1 MKICG
6 FFCFFSV
13 EKLLN
18 PLSPRKIT
26 EIFCNFVTKRK
37 TTLYFLYIF
46 FIFNKIEKK
55 KEGYKIGYNLV
66 TKKLQFFFASKTVT
80 LNFRKNCS
88 VTIFFSRLQFC
99 KK

>member
-1 MKICG
+1 MAAANENLRLFL
-6 FFCFFSV
+6 FFFGRKTSQ
-13 EKLLN
+13 

-46 FIFNKIEKK
+46 FIFNKIERK

-66 TKKLQFFFASKTVT
+66 TKRLQFFLHQK
-80 LNFRKNCS
+80 L
-88 VTIFFSRLQFC
+88 
-99 KK
+99 